1 MTSVT
6 VSADRLTVNE
16 AISSTMA
23 QYLFVNHLTRAD
35 LGSILDLPG
44 QSVSGRMRGR
54 TKWSAEEIAI
64 LAAYFGVTPNDLMPS
79 PDGRG
84 GWIPASYVPAYREGP
99 VPSGTGPSAGS
110 GGGDRTRD
118 LTIMSRAL

>member
-1 MTSVT
+1 MSEIEVSTS
-6 VSADRLTVNE
+6 RLNVNQ

-54 TKWSAEEIAI
+54 TKWSAEEVAL

-84 GWIPASYVPAYREGP
+84 GWAPAPYVPAYRKDP
-99 VPSGTGPSAGS
+99 IPSGTGSNRLVAGAGFEPATS
-110 GGGDRTRD
+110 G
-118 LTIMSRAL
+118 L